1 MKKIVVALLLIVSL
15 GSLLFYWYQSQSL
28 KPFHCDAQVF
38 AHLKIDE
45 TEAVEVNSYVDVIF
59 KSAHDGVLKFSGS
72 IKNKGH
78 DYILRRTVYF
88 TVAPSELKNVNK
100 IVFTRTESH
109 PTDNTPAD
117 LWQNRVLPQTP
128 GIEFYSKIRWLER
141 DAIII
146 KGFTNPLIVC
156 IRR

>member
-1 MKKIVVALLLIVSL
+1 MKKIVVALLLIISL
-15 GSLLFYWYQSQSL
+15 CSTLFYIYQVQSR
-28 KPFHCDAQVF
+28 KPFHCDAQLF
-38 AHLKIDE
+38 AHLKINEAD
-45 TEAVEVNSYVDVIF
+45 AVEVNTHVDVIF
-59 KSAHDGVLKFSGS
+59 RSAYDGILKFSGS

-88 TVAPSELKNVNK
+88 TVAPSELENVNE

-128 GIEFYSKIRWLER
+128 GIGFYSKIRDLDR